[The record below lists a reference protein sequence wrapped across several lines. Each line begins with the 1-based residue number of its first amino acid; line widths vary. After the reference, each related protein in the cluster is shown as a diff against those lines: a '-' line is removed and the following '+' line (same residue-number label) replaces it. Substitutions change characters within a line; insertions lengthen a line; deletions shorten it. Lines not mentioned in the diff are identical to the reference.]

1 MLYRG
6 KYEQYIR
13 HNNKPDNS
21 GQPRILWLLS
31 MRKEIKMIEDRLNRL
46 LNRDNDDRTRNE
58 SLAFYYLYGR
68 LNQLAQYNN
77 SPQARRMMHVVIRN
91 LVEQMQE
98 YVDERLE

>member
-1 MLYRG
+1 
-6 KYEQYIR
+6 
-13 HNNKPDNS
+13 
-21 GQPRILWLLS
+21 
-31 MRKEIKMIEDRLNRL
+31 MIEDRLTRL

-68 LNQLAQYNN
+68 LSQIAQYPN

-91 LVEQMQE
+91 MVEQMRE

>member
-1 MLYRG
+1 
-6 KYEQYIR
+6 
-13 HNNKPDNS
+13 
-21 GQPRILWLLS
+21 
-31 MRKEIKMIEDRLNRL
+31 MIQDRLNRL

-68 LNQLAQYNN
+68 LSQLAQYNN

>member
-1 MLYRG
+1 
-6 KYEQYIR
+6 
-13 HNNKPDNS
+13 
-21 GQPRILWLLS
+21 
-31 MRKEIKMIEDRLNRL
+31 MIEDRLNRL

-68 LNQLAQYNN
+68 LSQLAQYNN

>member
-1 MLYRG
+1 M
-6 KYEQYIR
+6 
-13 HNNKPDNS
+13 S
-21 GQPRILWLLS
+21 
-31 MRKEIKMIEDRLNRL
+31 EDRLTRL
-46 LNRDNDDRTRNE
+46 LNRDDEDRADGTNRTRNE

-68 LNQLAQYNN
+68 IRALANYGN

>member
-1 MLYRG
+1 
-6 KYEQYIR
+6 
-13 HNNKPDNS
+13 
-21 GQPRILWLLS
+21 
-31 MRKEIKMIEDRLNRL
+31 MIEDRLNRL

-91 LVEQMQE
+91 LVEQMEE
-98 YVDERLE
+98 YVNERLE